1 MNVKSLSVTLS
12 RFKHKQ
18 EHQMEVCKKNTR
30 LGHVSN
36 NWPLWSPDSSFEIYT
51 KWCEGFGT
59 GHHGPSV
66 HVTNA
71 FQTLLQLF
79 GSFAGGL
86 PRTARSLRLPSADI
100 PFLVLMWRFEERSGT
115 RTNDFVYSHQLDS
128 TPHNLLSGLSSR
140 NETNI
145 KGLELGGSFN
155 NYTIELN
162 HKKEIFC

>member
-1 MNVKSLSVTLS
+1 MFKSLSVTLS

-30 LGHVSN
+30 LGHVRN
-36 NWPLWSPDSSFEIYT
+36 NWSLWSPDSSFEIYM
-51 KWCEGFGT
+51 KRFEGFGT

-86 PRTARSLRLPSADI
+86 PRTARSLRLPSAGI
-100 PFLVLMWRFEERSGT
+100 SFSVLMWCFEEWRGT
-115 RTNDFVYSHQLDS
+115 RTNDFVYSHQLDGHLKTYCLAFPVAMRQVLRGWS
-128 TPHNLLSGLSSR
+128 WEVPLIITP
-140 NETNI
+140 
-145 KGLELGGSFN
+145 
-155 NYTIELN
+155 
-162 HKKEIFC
+162 